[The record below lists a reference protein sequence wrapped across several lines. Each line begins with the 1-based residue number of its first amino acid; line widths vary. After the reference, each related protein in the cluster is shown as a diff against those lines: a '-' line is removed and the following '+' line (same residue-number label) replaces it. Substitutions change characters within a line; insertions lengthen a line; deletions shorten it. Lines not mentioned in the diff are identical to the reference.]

1 MVSRKRESLLL
12 AIQKGFP
19 RRQPADNR
27 KNFNREKSM
36 AALWL
41 EIEALIEYS
50 VVQI

>member
-1 MVSRKRESLLL
+1 MVSRKSESPLLTV
-12 AIQKGFP
+12 QKGFP
-19 RRQPADNR
+19 RHQPVDNM
-27 KNFNREKSM
+27 KIFNGEKSM